1 MPNPP
6 GNRAADRT
14 GKGRVGTLLVL
25 LVVSALVYFGVGV
38 AEEYWRYVQFKDE
51 MAQQALVAPSVPDA
65 VIRRRLEAKAEELGL
80 PSEAR
85 VIHIERKPGDRI
97 VIWATYEVALELP
110 GYVKIWRFEPRAEA
124 RL

>member
-1 MPNPP
+1 MPSPTGDRFP
-6 GNRAADRT
+6 NRA

-25 LVVSALVYFGVGV
+25 LFVSATVYFGVPA
-38 AEEYWRYVQFKDE
+38 AEAYWRYVQFKDE
-51 MAQQALVAPSVPDA
+51 MVQQALVAPSVPDA
-65 VIRRRLEAKAEELGL
+65 VIRRRLEAKAMELGL

-85 VIHIERKPGDRI
+85 IIHIERKPGDRI
-97 VIWATYEVALELP
+97 RIWATYEVPIELP